1 MKCFSEDAIQRFVDG
16 ELTEIEVKMVESH
29 LAECSECKRKVEYQ
43 KQQSTD
49 IKKVLNE
56 LVGEIPEMPKIESVI
71 KKERAYVSRRR
82 KFVYGMVAASVLW
95 MLFLVSDWQQSKCS
109 CDKIIYY
116 SMDFEVDAN
125 KPISDQ
131 EITVKIIDQD
141 GKPIERENMVFD
153 AGLKCNY

>member
-1 MKCFSEDAIQRFVDG
+1 MNCFSEDTIQRFVDG

-56 LVGEIPEMPKIESVI
+56 LVGEIPEMPKIESFSKRESSRVSI
-71 KKERAYVSRRR
+71 KR

-95 MLFLVSDWQQSKCS
+95 MLFLVSDWQQTKCS
-109 CDKIIYY
+109 CEKIIYY
-116 SMDFEVDAN
+116 SVDFEVDAN

-131 EITVKIIDQD
+131 EITIQIINQN
-141 GKPIERENMVFD
+141 GKSIDCESR
-153 AGLKCNY
+153 GL